1 MSRIVVVSNRVPVP
15 AGNAGHAGG
24 LAVAL
29 LGLMQRRGGLWF
41 GWSGAVTET
50 AGGDHAPPA
59 FAQRGAVGYATLD
72 LTEAEH
78 RGYYTGY
85 SNGVLWPML
94 HALPHLM
101 VFRRQ
106 DLETYRKVNHRF
118 ADNLVPL
125 LRDDDRIWVHDYH
138 LMSLPGALRA
148 QGVDNPTGFFLHVPF
163 PGPEAVAVAP
173 GIRGLVQDVLAS
185 DLIGFQTATDRDNF
199 AATATELAGAM
210 RTGDQTMEMGGREV
224 HLGVFPAEI
233 AASEFAATAAA
244 QVGLE
249 PTRLLAQSLRGQ
261 ALLLGIDR
269 LDPTKGLPERL
280 EAFRRVIS
288 RRPARSATMLQIAA
302 PSREDVLAYRRL
314 RAEVDSAAGS
324 INSEFG
330 EPDWLPLRLLARP
343 QSRDTIA
350 GFMRLAKVGLVTPL
364 RDGMNLVAKEYV
376 AAQDPADPGV
386 LVLSRFAGAAAQLG
400 SALLVNPHDAEGMA
414 EAIHRALDMPL
425 AERQE
430 RWWASWQAIAG
441 ATPEGWGEDFL
452 RALTPDGLERLPVAG
467 MA

>member
-15 AGNAGHAGG
+15 AGNSGHAGG

-50 AGGDHAPPA
+50 HAPPA

-78 RGYYTGY
+78 AGFYTGY

-101 VFRRQ
+101 SFRRQ
-106 DLETYRKVNHRF
+106 DLDTYRRVNRRF
-118 ADNLVPL
+118 ADSLTPL
-125 LRDDDRIWVHDYH
+125 LRSDDRIWVHDYH
-138 LMSLPGALRA
+138 LMSLPGALRS
-148 QGVDNPTGFFLHVPF
+148 QGVRNPTGFFLHVPF
-163 PGPEAVAVAP
+163 PAPEAVAVAP
-173 GIRGLVQDVLAS
+173 GIRGLVQDVLAA
-185 DLIGFQTATDRDNF
+185 DLLGFQTSADRDNF
-199 AATATELAGAM
+199 AASASDFAGAT
-210 RTGDQTMEMGGREV
+210 RTGDHMIELDGRPIR
-224 HLGVFPAEI
+224 LGVFPAEI
-233 AASEFAATAAA
+233 AAREFAATAATQA
-244 QVGLE
+244 ERE
-249 PTRLLAQSLRGQ
+249 PARLLAKSLRGQ

-302 PSREDVLAYRRL
+302 PSREDVVAYQRL
-314 RAEVDSAAGS
+314 RAEVDSAAGA

-343 QSRDTIA
+343 QTRDTVA
-350 GFMRLAKVGLVTPL
+350 GFMRLARVGVVTPL
-364 RDGMNLVAKEYV
+364 RDGMNLVAKEYI

-386 LVLSRFAGAAAQLG
+386 LVLSRFAGAAAQLDA
-400 SALLVNPHDAEGMA
+400 ALLVNPHDAEGMA
-414 EAIHRALDMPL
+414 ESLHRAIDMPL

-430 RWWASWQAIAG
+430 RWQAGWNSIAG

-452 RALTPDGLERLPVAG
+452 RALTPGDLARLPAAG
-467 MA
+467 SA

>member
-41 GWSGAVTET
+41 GWSGAVTERIG
-50 AGGDHAPPA
+50 APA

-78 RGYYTGY
+78 RGYYSGY

-94 HALPHLM
+94 HSLPHLM
-101 VFRRQ
+101 TFRRQ
-106 DLETYRKVNHRF
+106 DLDTYRKVNRRF
-118 ADNLVPL
+118 ADCLVPL
-125 LRDDDRIWVHDYH
+125 LRTDDRIWVHDYQ
-138 LMSLPGALRA
+138 LMSLPGALRG
-148 QGVDNPTGFFLHVPF
+148 QGVHNPTGFFLHVPF
-163 PGPEAVAVAP
+163 PAADAAAVAP
-173 GIRGLVQDVLAS
+173 GIRGLVQDVLAA

-199 AATATELAGAM
+199 AATATEFAGAV
-210 RTGDQTMEMGGREV
+210 RTGDQMVELGGRPV
-224 HLGVFPAEI
+224 RLGVFPAEI
-233 AASEFAATAAA
+233 AAHEFATTAAS
-244 QVGLE
+244 QMELE
-249 PTRLLAQSLRGQ
+249 PARLLARSVRGQ

-302 PSREDVLAYRRL
+302 PSREDVLAYRKL
-314 RAEVDSAAGS
+314 RQEVDSAAGA

-343 QSRDTIA
+343 QSRDTVA
-350 GFMRLAKVGLVTPL
+350 GFMRLARVGVVTPL
-364 RDGMNLVAKEYV
+364 RDGMNLVAKEFI
-376 AAQDPADPGV
+376 AAQNPANPGV

-414 EAIHRALDMPL
+414 EALHRALDMPL

-430 RWWASWQAIAG
+430 RWQAAWEAIAG
-441 ATPEGWGEDFL
+441 ASPEGWGEAFL
-452 RALTPDGLERLPVAG
+452 RSLAPEDLAQLPAAG
-467 MA
+467 SA

>member
-15 AGNAGHAGG
+15 SGNAGHAGG

-41 GWSGAVTET
+41 GWSGAVTERPAGT
-50 AGGDHAPPA
+50 ATTPS

-78 RGYYTGY
+78 GGYYTGY
-85 SNGVLWPML
+85 SNGVLWPTL

-101 VFRRQ
+101 QFRRQ
-106 DLETYRKVNHRF
+106 DLDIYRKVNRRF
-118 ADNLVPL
+118 AQCLTPL
-125 LRDDDRIWVHDYH
+125 LRQDDRIWVHDYH
-138 LMSLPGALRA
+138 LMSLPGALRG
-148 QGVDNPTGFFLHVPF
+148 QGVRNPTGFFLHVPF

-173 GIRGLVQDVLAS
+173 GIRGLIQDVLEA

-199 AATATELAGAM
+199 AATATEFAGAE
-210 RTGDQTMEMGGREV
+210 RIGDQMMEMAGRPV
-224 HLGVFPAEI
+224 RLGVFPAEI
-233 AASEFAATAAA
+233 DAREFAATAAA
-244 QVGLE
+244 QARKE
-249 PTRLLAQSLRGQ
+249 PAQLLADSLRGQ
-261 ALLLGIDR
+261 ALLLGVDR

-280 EAFRRVIS
+280 EAFSRTIA

-302 PSREDVLAYRRL
+302 PSREDVAAYRRL
-314 RAEVDSAAGS
+314 RAEVDSAAGAL
-324 INSEFG
+324 NSEFG

-343 QSRDTIA
+343 QARDTVA
-350 GFMRLAKVGLVTPL
+350 AFMRLARVGVVTPL

>member
-41 GWSGAVTET
+41 GWSGAVTEET
-50 AGGDHAPPA
+50 GPPA

-94 HALPHLM
+94 HSLPHLM
-101 VFRRQ
+101 AFRRQ
-106 DLETYRKVNHRF
+106 DLDTYRRVNQRF
-118 ADNLVPL
+118 AHNLAPL
-125 LRDDDRIWVHDYH
+125 LEGDDRIWVHDYH
-138 LMSLPGALRA
+138 LFSLPGALRS
-148 QGVDNPTGFFLHVPF
+148 QGVRNPTGFFLHVPF
-163 PGPEAVAVAP
+163 PAPDAAAVAP

-185 DLIGFQTATDRDNF
+185 DLLGFQTASDRDNF
-199 AATATELAGAM
+199 AATATEFAGAV
-210 RTGDQTMEMGGREV
+210 RTGDQELELGGRPIR
-224 HLGVFPAEI
+224 LGVFPAEI
-233 AASEFAATAAA
+233 AAREFAATAAA
-244 QVGLE
+244 QSALE
-249 PTRLLAQSLRGQ
+249 PARLLARSLQGQ
-261 ALLLGIDR
+261 ALVLGVDR

-280 EAFRRVIS
+280 EAFRRVIA

-314 RAEVDSAAGS
+314 RQEIDSAAGA

-343 QSRDTIA
+343 QTRDTVA
-350 GFMRLAKVGLVTPL
+350 GFMRLARVCLVTPI
-364 RDGMNLVAKEYV
+364 RDGMNLVAKEFI
-376 AAQDPADPGV
+376 AAQDPNDPGV
-386 LVLSRFAGAAAQLG
+386 LVLSRFAGAAAQLS

-414 EAIHRALDMPL
+414 EALNCALDMPR

-430 RWWASWQAIAG
+430 RWLAAWEAIAG
-441 ATPEGWGEDFL
+441 ASPEGWGEDFL
-452 RALTPDGLERLPVAG
+452 RVLAPGDLAGLPAAG
-467 MA
+467 SA

>member
-15 AGNAGHAGG
+15 SGNAGHAGG

-50 AGGDHAPPA
+50 SGAPA

-78 RGYYTGY
+78 RGFYTGY

-94 HALPHLM
+94 HSLPHLM
-101 VFRRQ
+101 TFRRQ
-106 DLETYRKVNHRF
+106 DLDAYRKVNHRF

-125 LRDDDRIWVHDYH
+125 LRSDDRIWVHDYH
-138 LMSLPGALRA
+138 LMSLPGALREH
-148 QGVDNPTGFFLHVPF
+148 GIRNPTGFFLHVPF
-163 PGPEAVAVAP
+163 PAPEAAAVAP

-185 DLIGFQTATDRDNF
+185 DLIGFQTAADRDNF
-199 AATATELAGAM
+199 AATATEFAGAT
-210 RTGDQTMEMGGREV
+210 RTGDHVVELGGRPI
-224 HLGVFPAEI
+224 HLGIFPAEI
-233 AASEFAATAAA
+233 AAREFAATAAA
-244 QVGLE
+244 QVE
-249 PTRLLAQSLRGQ
+249 EDAARLLERSVRGQ
-261 ALLLGIDR
+261 ALLLGVDR

-280 EAFRRVIS
+280 EAFRRVIA

-302 PSREDVLAYRRL
+302 PSREDVVAYRKL
-314 RAEVDSAAGS
+314 RQDVDSVAGA

-343 QSRDTIA
+343 QARDTVA
-350 GFMRLAKVGLVTPL
+350 AFMRLARVGIVTPL
-364 RDGMNLVAKEYV
+364 RDGMNLVAKEYI
-376 AAQDPADPGV
+376 AAQDPSDPGV
-386 LVLSRFAGAAAQLG
+386 LVLSRFAGAAAQLS

-414 EAIHRALDMPL
+414 EALHCALDMPL

-430 RWWASWQAIAG
+430 RWQAAWEAIAG
-441 ATPEGWGEDFL
+441 ASPEGWGEDFL
-452 RALTPDGLERLPVAG
+452 RALAPGDLARLPVAG
-467 MA
+467 TA

>member
-15 AGNAGHAGG
+15 AGNSGNAGG

-41 GWSGAVTET
+41 GWSGAVTEET
-50 AGGDHAPPA
+50 GPPA

-94 HALPHLM
+94 HSLPHLM
-101 VFRRQ
+101 SFRRQ
-106 DLETYRKVNHRF
+106 DLDTYRRVNRRF
-118 ADNLVPL
+118 ADNLAPL
-125 LRDDDRIWVHDYH
+125 LEQDDRIWVHDYH
-138 LMSLPGALRA
+138 LFSLPGALRS
-148 QGVDNPTGFFLHVPF
+148 QGVRNPTGFFLHVPF
-163 PGPEAVAVAP
+163 PAPDAAAVAP
-173 GIRGLVQDVLAS
+173 GIRSLVQDVLAA
-185 DLIGFQTATDRDNF
+185 DLLGFQTASDRDNF
-199 AATATELAGAM
+199 AATATEFAGAV
-210 RTGDQTMEMGGREV
+210 RTGDQQLELGGRPIR
-224 HLGVFPAEI
+224 LGVFPAEI
-233 AASEFAATAAA
+233 SAREFAATAAA
-244 QVGLE
+244 QSALE
-249 PTRLLAQSLRGQ
+249 PARLLARSLQSQ
-261 ALLLGIDR
+261 ALILGVDR

-280 EAFRRVIS
+280 EAFRRVIA

-314 RAEVDSAAGS
+314 RQEVDSAAGA

-343 QSRDTIA
+343 QTRDTVA
-350 GFMRLAKVGLVTPL
+350 GFMRLARVCLVTPI
-364 RDGMNLVAKEYV
+364 RDGMNLVAKEFV
-376 AAQDPADPGV
+376 AAQDPSDPGV
-386 LVLSRFAGAAAQLG
+386 LVLSRFAGAAAQLS

-414 EAIHRALDMPL
+414 EALACALDMSR

-430 RWWASWQAIAG
+430 RWLAAWEAIAG
-441 ATPEGWGEDFL
+441 ASPEGWGEDFL
-452 RALTPDGLERLPVAG
+452 RALAPGDLAGLPVAG
-467 MA
+467 SA